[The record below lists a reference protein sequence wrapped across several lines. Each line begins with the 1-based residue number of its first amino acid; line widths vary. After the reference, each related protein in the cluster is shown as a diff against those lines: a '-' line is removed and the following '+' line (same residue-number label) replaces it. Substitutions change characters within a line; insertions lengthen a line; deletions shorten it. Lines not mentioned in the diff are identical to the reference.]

1 MHNMFYIFIIGILS
15 GILGTNIYYHRQNR
29 IQYERITELE
39 SELTIRQQELKEY
52 NSRFAEITTELE
64 DNNKRA
70 EQFVN
75 SMGEQLDR
83 DLATV
88 KDTAGL
94 LRILRTQLQ
103 ELKNFY
109 SRGNS
114 NIISSGNANRE

>member
-1 MHNMFYIFIIGILS
+1 MRNMFYIFIIGILS
-15 GILGTNIYYHRQNR
+15 GILGTNIYYYRQNR

-64 DNNKRA
+64 NNNKRA

-114 NIISSGNANRE
+114 NIIGSGNANRE

>member
-1 MHNMFYIFIIGILS
+1 MRNMFYIFIIGILS

-52 NSRFAEITTELE
+52 NSRFAEVTTELE
-64 DNNKRA
+64 NNNKRA

-114 NIISSGNANRE
+114 NIISSGNDNRE

>member
-52 NSRFAEITTELE
+52 NSRFAKITTELE
-64 DNNKRA
+64 NNNKRA

-114 NIISSGNANRE
+114 NIIGSGNANRK

>member
-64 DNNKRA
+64 NNNKRA
-70 EQFVN
+70 EQFIN

-109 SRGNS
+109 SRNNS
-114 NIISSGNANRE
+114 NVIGSRNANRK

>member
-1 MHNMFYIFIIGILS
+1 MRNMFYIFIIGILS

-64 DNNKRA
+64 NNNKRA

-109 SRGNS
+109 SRNNS
-114 NIISSGNANRE
+114 NVIGSRNANRK

>member
-52 NSRFAEITTELE
+52 NSRFAEITTEIE
-64 DNNKRA
+64 NNNKRA

-114 NIISSGNANRE
+114 NIIGSGNANRE

>member
-64 DNNKRA
+64 NNNKRA

-109 SRGNS
+109 SRNNS
-114 NIISSGNANRE
+114 NVIGSRNANRE

>member
-29 IQYERITELE
+29 IQHERITELE

-64 DNNKRA
+64 NNNKRA

-109 SRGNS
+109 SCGNS
-114 NIISSGNANRE
+114 NIISSGNTNRK

>member
-29 IQYERITELE
+29 IQHERITELE

-64 DNNKRA
+64 NNNKRA

-114 NIISSGNANRE
+114 NIIGSGNANRE

>member
-52 NSRFAEITTELE
+52 NSRFAEITTEIE
-64 DNNKRA
+64 NNNKRA

>member
-1 MHNMFYIFIIGILS
+1 MRNMFYIFIIGILS

-29 IQYERITELE
+29 IQHERITELE

-64 DNNKRA
+64 NNNKRA

-114 NIISSGNANRE
+114 NIIGSGNANRE

>member
-64 DNNKRA
+64 NNNKRA

-114 NIISSGNANRE
+114 NVIGSGNANRK

>member
-64 DNNKRA
+64 NNNKRA

-109 SRGNS
+109 SRNNS
-114 NIISSGNANRE
+114 NIIGSGNANRE

>member
-1 MHNMFYIFIIGILS
+1 MRNMFYIFIIGILS

-29 IQYERITELE
+29 IQLGRITELE
-39 SELTIRQQELKEY
+39 SELTIRQQELKEC
-52 NSRFAEITTELE
+52 NSRFAEVTTELE
-64 DNNKRA
+64 SNNKRA

-109 SRGNS
+109 SRDNS
-114 NIISSGNANRE
+114 NVIGSGNANRK

>member
-64 DNNKRA
+64 NNNKRA

-109 SRGNS
+109 SRDNS
-114 NIISSGNANRE
+114 NVIGSGNANRK

>member
-39 SELTIRQQELKEY
+39 SELTIRQQELEEY

-64 DNNKRA
+64 NNNKRA

-114 NIISSGNANRE
+114 NIIGSGNANRE

>member
-64 DNNKRA
+64 NNNKRA

>member
-39 SELTIRQQELKEY
+39 SELTIRQQELEEY

-64 DNNKRA
+64 NNNKRA

-114 NIISSGNANRE
+114 NVIGSGNANRK

>member
-1 MHNMFYIFIIGILS
+1 MRNMFYIFIIGILS

-64 DNNKRA
+64 NNNKRA

-114 NIISSGNANRE
+114 NVIGSGNANRE

>member
-1 MHNMFYIFIIGILS
+1 MRNMFYIFIIGILS

-64 DNNKRA
+64 NNNKRA

-114 NIISSGNANRE
+114 NVIGSGNANRK

>member
-1 MHNMFYIFIIGILS
+1 MRNMFYIFIIGILS

-39 SELTIRQQELKEY
+39 SELTIRQQELEEY

-64 DNNKRA
+64 NNNKRA

-109 SRGNS
+109 SRNNS
-114 NIISSGNANRE
+114 NIIGSGNANRE

>member
-29 IQYERITELE
+29 VQYERITELE

-64 DNNKRA
+64 NNNKRA

-114 NIISSGNANRE
+114 NIIGSGNANRE

>member
-29 IQYERITELE
+29 IQHERITELE

-64 DNNKRA
+64 NNNKRA

-109 SRGNS
+109 SRSNS
-114 NIISSGNANRE
+114 NIIGSGNANRE

>member
-39 SELTIRQQELKEY
+39 SELTIRQQELEEY

-64 DNNKRA
+64 NNNKRA

-109 SRGNS
+109 SRNNS
-114 NIISSGNANRE
+114 NVIGSRNANRK

>member
-15 GILGTNIYYHRQNR
+15 GILGTNVYYHRQNR

-64 DNNKRA
+64 NNNKRA

-114 NIISSGNANRE
+114 NIIGSGNANRE

>member
-64 DNNKRA
+64 NNNKRA

-109 SRGNS
+109 SRNNS
-114 NIISSGNANRE
+114 NVIGSGNANRK

>member
-1 MHNMFYIFIIGILS
+1 MFYVFIIGILS

-29 IQYERITELE
+29 IQYGRITELE
-39 SELTIRQQELKEY
+39 SELTIRQQEFEECNFRL
-52 NSRFAEITTELE
+52 AEVTDELE
-64 DNNKRA
+64 SNNRRA
-70 EQFVN
+70 EQFAN

-103 ELKNFY
+103 ELKDFY
-109 SRGNS
+109 SCDNS
-114 NIISSGNANRE
+114 NVIGSGDTNRK

>member
-64 DNNKRA
+64 NNNKRA

-114 NIISSGNANRE
+114 NIIGSGNTNGE

>member
-64 DNNKRA
+64 NNNKRA

-109 SRGNS
+109 SRNNS
-114 NIISSGNANRE
+114 NVIGSRNANRK

>member
-1 MHNMFYIFIIGILS
+1 MRNMFYIFIIGILS

-52 NSRFAEITTELE
+52 NSRFAEVTTELE
-64 DNNKRA
+64 NNNKRA